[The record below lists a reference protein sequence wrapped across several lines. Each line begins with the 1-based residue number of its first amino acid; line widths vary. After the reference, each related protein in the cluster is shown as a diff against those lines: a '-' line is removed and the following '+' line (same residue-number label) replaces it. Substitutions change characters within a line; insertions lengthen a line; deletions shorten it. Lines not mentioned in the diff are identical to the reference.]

1 MKLTILLTIS
11 LSLQAEDK
19 QPTVEQL
26 QAQIVQ
32 LKADN
37 AKLTQKLNF
46 YQTASFR
53 CQDAMLDKEIDQ
65 QAQKPQRSSPA
76 KPEAK

>member
-1 MKLTILLTIS
+1 MRLALLF
-11 LSLQAEDK
+11 LCLPLLADDPK
-19 QPTVEQL
+19 PTVEQL

-65 QAQKPQRSSPA
+65 QVQKSQLSSPA

>member
-1 MKLTILLTIS
+1 MKLTILFALA

-26 QAQIVQ
+26 QAQIIQ

-65 QAQKPQRSSPA
+65 QTQKSQLSSPV